1 LRHWKLLSLLAL
13 AVVAALHYTSVPRAI
28 WEFDEPFFAMG
39 IEHYQPM
46 LHHPPPPGYPIYMGV
61 GKLVALFTGDPFRA
75 LLVTSIIAVAAGL
88 IAFTFAFTEISGSL
102 TTGVLGT
109 VLLYGCPAVL
119 VSGTLPQSD
128 AGALALFGV
137 AIWACARSVEPGAL
151 ARRPQTAVVMALACA
166 AAVGWRVQFSIAVV
180 PMFLVAVM
188 LLNTWRERINAL
200 ATFAAGCL
208 MWLVPL
214 FVATEGI
221 EGFWKM
227 MAGQAAYYARHD
239 ADLSRSGYSASHIAL
254 RFLAHPWGPKWLS
267 LPLLAVALAGIR
279 RNRKLLPIAAG
290 ALVYFA
296 FALATMDPAD
306 AVRYAI
312 PGLPLIAILA
322 AIALASIPFEA
333 VVVAGAAAYVMGAYL
348 YAMPVIRTRRDLVS
362 PPSAAAAWIRANVP
376 QHAVVVYDMPLR
388 PHAEYLLRGY
398 RVMRVDAGLLKYGH
412 ELSVPLVWLADGE
425 RGNAPGTTFRWPD
438 TDAYRK
444 LTRQHYGAVSV
455 IPMRNVER
463 FRVIEGVHAPERTRD
478 GTSWRWLAARGILEL
493 PNLGARQLRVV
504 LRTPP
509 EYPLDGNRVT
519 VEGTTVTL
527 GRNETKEV
535 IVPLT
540 ATRVT
545 ITPEKTFVPAK
556 LPGSTNRDPRTL
568 SVMLVSIE
576 QLDPQ

>member
-13 AVVAALHYTSVPRAI
+13 VVVAALHYRSTPLAI

-46 LHHPPPPGYPIYMGV
+46 LHHPPPPGYPLYMGF

-88 IAFTFAFTEISGSL
+88 VAFTFAFREISGSL
-102 TTGVLGT
+102 TTGVLAT
-109 VLLYGCPAVL
+109 TLLYASPAVL

-128 AGALALFGV
+128 AGALALFGI
-137 AIWACARSVEPGAL
+137 AIWACARGNPIA
-151 ARRPQTAVVMALACA
+151 MALACA

-180 PMFLVAVM
+180 PMFLVAV
-188 LLNTWRERINAL
+188 LLLKTWRDRVNAL
-200 ATFAAGCL
+200 ATFAGGCL
-208 MWLVPL
+208 LWLVPL
-214 FVATEGI
+214 LVATEGL

-227 MAGQAAYYARHD
+227 MSGQAAYYARHD
-239 ADLSRSGYSASHIAL
+239 ADLSRSGYSPSQIAL

-279 RNRKLLPIAAG
+279 KNRKLLPIAAG

-296 FALATMDPAD
+296 FALATMDPGD

-333 VVVAGAAAYVMGAYL
+333 VVIAGAAAYVMGAYL
-348 YAMPVIRTRRDLVS
+348 YSVPVIRTRNDLVA
-362 PPSAAAAWIRANVP
+362 PPTAAAQWIRANVP
-376 QHAVVVYDMPLR
+376 KHAVVLYDMPLR
-388 PHAEYLLRGY
+388 PHAEYLLRGWK
-398 RVMRVDAGLLKYGH
+398 VMRVDAGLLRYGA
-412 ELSVPLVWLADGE
+412 ELSVPIVLLADGE
-425 RGNAPGTTFRWPD
+425 RGNAPGQTFRWPD

-455 IPMRNVER
+455 IPMRSVER
-463 FRVIEGVHAPERTRD
+463 FRVIEGVHAPERTRE
-478 GTSWRWLAARGILEL
+478 GLTWRWLGAKGVLEL
-493 PNLGARQLRVV
+493 PNLGAKSVRVV

-509 EYPLDGNRVT
+509 EYPLDENRVT
-519 VEGTTVTL
+519 IEGTTVTL
-527 GRNETKEV
+527 RRNETKEAL
-535 IVPLT
+535 VPLT
-540 ATRVT
+540 SNRIT
-545 ITPEKTFVPAK
+545 IVPEKTFVPAK
-556 LPGSTNRDPRTL
+556 LPGSNNRDPRTL
-568 SVMLVSIE
+568 SVMLVAIE
-576 QLDPQ
+576 QIDPQ